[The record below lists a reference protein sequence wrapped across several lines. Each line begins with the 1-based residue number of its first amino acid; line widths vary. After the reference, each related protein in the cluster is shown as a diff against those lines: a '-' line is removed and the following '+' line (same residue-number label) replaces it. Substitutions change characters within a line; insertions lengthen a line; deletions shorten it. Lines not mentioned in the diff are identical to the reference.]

1 MATYTYTN
9 SSALI
14 SPSTI
19 RTTVPVLPPDPFTL
33 PSMFYGNSITNT
45 RNLATYLTY
54 NTGTAFPNFSAPFP
68 QTFDWVCPI
77 GEDNYPNFADAVYDI
92 FCQQQDDASNLFEND
107 TVDRYFLVTTAIDA
121 GIAALPITT
130 GAEIARKAYL
140 VNRRQAMQV
149 TFNAGNYILTN
160 SLIDYIEAALIVLNS
175 GVEDNPPS
183 TIVLTTPSSITA
195 NIPIYT
201 SLAPTYI
208 TQGGWYNVLTNTLTT
223 VEYPYTWNFLLP
235 VNSTNIITN
244 PTVYPDGV
252 YQNYSSQILIGT
264 FPPIVA
270 FVVAPVSYLLVTT
283 TIDTQ
288 IQLFEDNYDPNNT
301 AEAIT
306 FAELQSIQAQIAA
319 AYAAND
325 YILTNSLIEQV
336 PALLENGLSRSISA
350 GLTSDADM
358 SVFFTVPPAMPVGT
372 YTEGAGTITN
382 TLTGVAFTFD
392 GFPLDSTDLTQS
404 LNSEDLG
411 FGVDF
416 PDGVYQIV
424 VTWLVDGLLFTAE
437 CYLVVT
443 TDWQC
448 CIDKAVGKKC
458 GKLNTALMQANLT
471 NAVRIVA
478 LYSDVNTANA
488 LISEGNR
495 ECSSCGCGCS

>member
-121 GIAALPITT
+121 GIPLMPQTT
-130 GAEIARKAYL
+130 GREIATYNTA
-140 VNRRQAMQV
+140 VSIRQDIQDYFDA
-149 TFNAGNYILTN
+149 ANYADANIWIIYLTN
-160 SLIDYIEAALIVLNS
+160 LLAGLSGGGTFTSVVDTLPSDDTINVEIEDTLNCFPDS
-175 GVEDNPPS
+175 FG
-183 TIVLTTPSSITA
+183 
-195 NIPIYT
+195 Y
-201 SLAPTYI
+201 
-208 TQGGWYNVLTNTLTT
+208 YNVITNTLTD
-223 VEYPYTWNFLLP
+223 VEYPYIWEFTPNSAIAQNNDV
-235 VNSTNIITN
+235 VN
-244 PTVYPDGV
+244 TVLYPDGV
-252 YQNYSSQILIGT
+252 YTNYISVLTTFNDSGNYPALINFNT
-264 FPPIVA
+264 
-270 FVVAPVSYLLVTT
+270 SYLLITT

-319 AYAAND
+319 AYAANN

-495 ECSSCGCGCS
+495 ECSGCGCGCS

>member
-33 PSMFYGNSITNT
+33 PSAFYNNYIQNT
-45 RNLATYLTY
+45 RNLSTYLTY
-54 NTGTAFPNFSAPFP
+54 NTGTAFPDFSAPFP

-92 FCQQQDDASNLFEND
+92 FCQQNDDSFNSFEND

-264 FPPIVA
+264 FPPVVA
-270 FVVAPVSYLLVTT
+270 FVVAPISYLLVTT
-283 TIDTQ
+283 TIDNQ

-301 AEAIT
+301 AEAIAL
-306 FAELQSIQAQIAA
+306 AELLQLQIDIAT

-325 YILTNSLIEQV
+325 YTETNALIAQAQAIL
-336 PALLENGLSRSISA
+336 ANGLSRSISA

-404 LNSEDLG
+404 LNSEELG